1 MAVKCMSSSPIDS
14 YQRRIDYLRISITD
28 RCNLRCIYC
37 MPEDG
42 VAKVSHTHILS
53 YEELL
58 RLARIAID
66 MGISNVRITGGE
78 PLVRQ
83 DALYLCENIARLPGL
98 KSLTLTTNALLL
110 SRYADDLFRAGI
122 KRINISLDT
131 LKPEKYAKIT
141 RKDGFHE
148 VWRGIE
154 RALEVGFHPIKLNA
168 VVMRSVNDDELED
181 LARLT
186 YRYPFHVRFIEFM
199 PFGSEHAG
207 ADQHFL
213 AADEILARLQQL
225 GPLNPVSSEN
235 SNGPARHYKLPG
247 SMGKIGIISP
257 ITHHFCSSCNR
268 LRLTA
273 DGKLRTCLFAAQEI
287 DLRTP
292 LRQGCSDS
300 ELACILRTAIANKP
314 ERHPLK
320 PHLLRKCINRPMVAI
335 GG

>member
-1 MAVKCMSSSPIDS
+1 MAAKIMSSSPIDS

-199 PFGSEHAG
+199 PFGSEPAG

-213 AADEILARLQQL
+213 SADEILARLQQL

-292 LRQGCSDS
+292 LRQGCSDG

-320 PHLLRKCINRPMVAI
+320 PQLLRKCINRPMVAI